1 MASPTLI
8 ILLSENF
15 QFSILKIKNP
25 IFVNGNREYLK
36 NIQKLN
42 ILFFE

>member
-1 MASPTLI
+1 MASPTPI
-8 ILLSENF
+8 ILLSEKLKFEN
-15 QFSILKIKNP
+15 LKIENP
-25 IFVNGNREYLK
+25 VFVNGNREYLK

>member
-8 ILLSENF
+8 ILLSEKLKI
-15 QFSILKIKNP
+15 SILKIENP
-25 IFVNGNREYLK
+25 VFVNGNREYLK
-36 NIQKLN
+36 KIQKLN